1 MPFRS
6 ADDAHAVPK
15 YLPEQGLANR
25 CQVNKIYGTTSRFS
39 NIRDELYLLVSR
51 HGCLA
56 QNSQVHVAIT
66 VRSASGNRTKNVGQP
81 DVRMLP

>member
-6 ADDAHAVPK
+6 ADDAHAVLK

-25 CQVNKIYGTTSRFS
+25 CQVNKIHGTSCRFG
-39 NIRDELYLLVSR
+39 NIRDVSAGQPSWLR
-51 HGCLA
+51 RTD
-56 QNSQVHVAIT
+56 SQVHVAIT

-81 DVRMLP
+81 DVRMLS